1 MTWRIAP
8 AAKYLQHLK
17 RFLII
22 FSIGDRN
29 NRDPRGLRVGI
40 EVRLI
45 QGYLEEV
52 GRFKMT
58 PVIAHSL
65 LTCFWLNINIEG
77 LDVVAKVWPRVMLFI

>member
-1 MTWRIAP
+1 M
-8 AAKYLQHLK
+8 AKYSQHLK
-17 RFLII
+17 LFHIL

-29 NRDPRGLRVGI
+29 SRDPRLLRVGI
-40 EVRLI
+40 ERLI

-52 GRFKMT
+52 GRFKTT

-77 LDVVAKVWPRVMLFI
+77 LDVVAKVPLPRVMLFI